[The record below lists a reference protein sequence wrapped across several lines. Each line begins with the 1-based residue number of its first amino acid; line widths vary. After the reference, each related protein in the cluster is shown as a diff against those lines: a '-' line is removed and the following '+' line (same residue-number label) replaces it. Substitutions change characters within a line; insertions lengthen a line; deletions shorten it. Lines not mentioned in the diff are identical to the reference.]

1 VLDTEVY
8 SNTGGQASKATP
20 LGAVAKFAYGGKRV
34 GKKDLFLQASSY
46 GNVYVAR
53 VAFGDNPQQTLRVP
67 RGGGVPG
74 PSLILAYSPCI
85 AHGIDLRLGL
95 DQQRRAVH
103 SGYWPLMRYNPRSGI
118 HHAGGRRRRSTRR
131 WRLYEEL
138 ATEIHV
144 IPLQSSLHS
153 RSGPPAMGNSKWT

>member
-1 VLDTEVY
+1 
-8 SNTGGQASKATP
+8 
-20 LGAVAKFAYGGKRV
+20 VAKFAYGGKRV
-34 GKKDLFLQASSY
+34 GKKDLFLQASAY

-53 VAFGDNPQQTLRVP
+53 VAFGDNPQQTLAAFREAEAYS
-67 RGGGVPG
+67 G

-103 SGYWPLMRYNPRSGI
+103 SGYWPLMRYNPALRGTGESPFLI
-118 HHAGGRRRRSTRR
+118 DSPRPSLPLSEFTDRELRFRMLRQTAPAEAETLLREAKDEVDRR

-138 ATEIHV
+138 ATGIH
-144 IPLQSSLHS
+144 
-153 RSGPPAMGNSKWT
+153 G